1 MLNLCLKTSSGFT
14 QHFVAQ
20 HPVSYLRHKALEAY
34 QKYSDFSSDLL
45 LSRDVFH
52 VIVLTQNVYI
62 YKM

>member
-1 MLNLCLKTSSGFT
+1 MGFT

-34 QKYSDFSSDLL
+34 QKYSDFTSDLL
-45 LSRDVFH
+45 LSRGGFFH